1 MVLFYLFIFWPR
13 CQHGGTDFPD
23 WGLNLGPL
31 HWKLR
36 VLTTGPPGKSPTF
49 HFQPDEVLVTQS
61 CPTLCEPMDC
71 SPPGSSVHEIL
82 QTRILEWV
90 AVPFSRESS

>member
-1 MVLFYLFIFWPR
+1 MVLFYLFFGHAV
-13 CQHGGTDFPD
+13 QHGGTDFPD
-23 WGLNLGPL
+23 WGLNLGSL

-71 SPPGSSVHEIL
+71 SLPGSSVHGIL
-82 QTRILEWV
+82 QTRILERV
-90 AVPFSRESS
+90 AVPFSVESS